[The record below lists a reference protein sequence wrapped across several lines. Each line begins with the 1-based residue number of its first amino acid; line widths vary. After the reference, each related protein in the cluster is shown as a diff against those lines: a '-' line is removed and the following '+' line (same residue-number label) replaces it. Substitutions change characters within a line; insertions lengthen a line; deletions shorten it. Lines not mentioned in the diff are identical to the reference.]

1 MFKIYCILFIQKR
14 ILMQMFISG
23 IGTVFESVGHQNND
37 NIRQQLENI
46 FHRDWNSQYSFPLNI
61 SEASFENSW
70 NLLRNS
76 YQHSSYE
83 PYIHV

>member
-1 MFKIYCILFIQKR
+1 
-14 ILMQMFISG
+14 MFISG

-46 FHRDWNSQYSFPLNI
+46 FHRDWYSNYSFPLNI
-61 SEASFENSW
+61 SQTCPE
-70 NLLRNS
+70 NLLDMSKNS

-83 PYIHV
+83 PYIRA

>member
-1 MFKIYCILFIQKR
+1 
-14 ILMQMFISG
+14 MQMFISG

-46 FHRDWNSQYSFPLNI
+46 FHRDWYSDYSFPLNI
-61 SEASFENSW
+61 SEASSENSW
-70 NLLRNS
+70 NLQRNS

-83 PYIHV
+83 PYIHA